1 MAEATYFHATL
12 YKFNDAARK
21 EVVVRFNNAVNDI
34 AARCWYDE
42 GLDMFELHSPGNIGA
57 TADEK
62 LAEIIAKYVEDELAA
77 ADRQDR
83 GPNVERFA
91 QSSFDDMFTDEAN
104 GAPRDM
110 PAQTGSAPRVLT
122 LHLINVEGASRSQKM
137 LKWFKLSELPTGLIE
152 RVLADPSDQQQTK
165 MITSGFTCRAVL
177 GHGPGRAAGKF
188 NGRVGQPIPR
198 MSQADEDAF
207 LAKAPFYTL
216 VGTSMVAEPDPKVMH
231 FNVKGANVNQWRH
244 GMGEVEFFDPN
255 ERPVMPKDAVKMLV
269 SDQLPGLGRARV
281 PIGTQPFAAD
291 SDDESVTDKPASSK
305 TTNFAALLGTKAT
318 GDSESE
324 TSEAPQKSDSD
335 SEETA
340 SGGKSGFLFMLGSKA
355 KGDGSPA
362 RKHSI
367 QQERVVIDQRPMLR
381 VRNSTPLEQ
390 QPVDENTVVARRIQ
404 TPDESAAVASSIAP
418 TNELD
423 SYGRDWASVDTIGL
437 SARAE
442 SQAIWN
448 LEHPSPRRTP
458 RRSGMRS
465 GIQLAR
471 RGQHPDTPEES
482 GQVSRPPP
490 PVFQSPSVVPGNT
503 VGRSI
508 TQSTERPAW
517 EDIIVRPA
525 PPEGMLVDDTAFY
538 ATSTPTRL
546 PPGLGPPPSS
556 RPAQRSAVV
565 EGDPIGVGDPNETQ
579 WPKPSKPPARPPGF
593 TGRVLI
599 PEPASTEAVMR
610 QLEDDDTIEERL
622 QVPKA
627 EAPKKF
633 TMRQKAAKKG
643 KGKGKGTIKMKG
655 VQLPLPDPVPPPR
668 KLAPKPRADDDMN
681 APNSRQPSTAQHDS
695 PFEGPIAEHAVD
707 TPMADMSLDSPMASI
722 ETATKIPTQLE
733 ALQSMIAEAALM
745 QPDLHLEA
753 RFASCLL
760 SLDDKLLQRDTIFT
774 AQSFSP
780 DFTLATL
787 PITRLTP
794 STSDAKYVLE
804 LVEDASP
811 ALAQAYYEFQ
821 LRDTAGQRR
830 TVTCGSD
837 AGLRPSDDRETI
849 ATAYVQFPF
858 RVWDAQFIVTGPP
871 EQFAKDAVAQLF
883 QSMTTI
889 DTSPSFYAK
898 VPNVAFAVEK
908 VFAKREYYR
917 IADRGPRIVV
927 TEVLDLQL
935 ESLNEPSANLKA
947 TCASRESMEA
957 NQRLWWEAKIVA
969 KDVEDIEVLH
979 ELVGTML
986 PQMDGVGY
994 HNKGPWEPRSMVQTT
1009 EVAGP
1014 ASMW

>member
-62 LAEIIAKYVEDELAA
+62 LAEIIAKYVEDEFTA

-83 GPNVERFA
+83 EPNVERFA

-104 GAPRDM
+104 AAPRDM

-122 LHLINVEGASRSQKM
+122 LHLLDVEDASRSQKM

-152 RVLADPSDQQQTK
+152 RVLADPADQHQTK

-177 GHGPGRAAGKF
+177 GHGPGRAAGTF
-188 NGRVGQPIPR
+188 NGRVGKPIPR
-198 MSQADEDAF
+198 MSQTDEDAF

-216 VGTSMVAEPDPKVMH
+216 VGTSMVAEPDPEVRH

-291 SDDESVTDKPASSK
+291 SDDESIADKPSTST
-305 TTNFAALLGTKAT
+305 TTNFSALLGSKAT

-324 TSEAPQKSDSD
+324 ASEAPQKSDSD

-340 SGGKSGFLFMLGSKA
+340 SGGKSNFLSMLGSQAKA
-355 KGDGSPA
+355 GGSPA
-362 RKHSI
+362 RRYSI
-367 QQERVVIDQRPMLR
+367 QQERVVMDQRPMLR

-390 QPVDENTVVARRIQ
+390 QPVDENTIVARRTQ
-404 TPDESAAVASSIAP
+404 TPDETAAVASSIAP

-423 SYGRDWASVDTIGL
+423 SYGRDWAAVDTIGL

-471 RGQHPDTPEES
+471 RGQHTDSPEES

-490 PVFQSPSVVPGNT
+490 PVFQSPSVVHGNT
-503 VGRSI
+503 VGSSI

-525 PPEGMLVDDTAFY
+525 PPEGMLVDDTAFF
-538 ATSTPTRL
+538 AAGTATRL

-556 RPAQRSAVV
+556 RPAQRSTVV
-565 EGDPIGVGDPNETQ
+565 EGDLIGVGDPNETQ

-610 QLEDDDTIEERL
+610 QLEDDDAIEERL

-643 KGKGKGTIKMKG
+643 KGKGKGTINIKG

-668 KLAPKPRADDDMN
+668 KPKARDEDDTKAPS
-681 APNSRQPSTAQHDS
+681 SRQPSTAKHDS
-695 PFEGPIAEHAVD
+695 PFGGPTAENAVD
-707 TPMADMSLDSPMASI
+707 TPMADMSLDSPMASF
-722 ETATKIPTQLE
+722 ETETRVPTQLE
-733 ALQSMIAEAALM
+733 ALQGLIAEAALV

-753 RFASCLL
+753 HFASCLL
-760 SLDDKLLQRDTIFT
+760 SLDDKLLQRDTIFS

-780 DFTLATL
+780 ATPATL

-794 STSDAKYVLE
+794 STSDVKYVLE

-821 LRDTAGQRR
+821 LRDTAGRLR

-837 AGLRPSDDRETI
+837 AGLRPSEDREI
-849 ATAYVQFPF
+849 VATAYVQHPF
-858 RVWDAQFIVTGPP
+858 RIWDAIFVVTGPP
-871 EQFAKDAVAQLF
+871 EESAKEAVAQLF

-927 TEVLDLQL
+927 TEVLDLHL

-969 KDVEDIEVLH
+969 KDVDDIEVLH
-979 ELVGTML
+979 EFVDAML

-994 HNKGPWEPRSMVQTT
+994 HNKRPWEPRSAVQT
-1009 EVAGP
+1009 EVASP